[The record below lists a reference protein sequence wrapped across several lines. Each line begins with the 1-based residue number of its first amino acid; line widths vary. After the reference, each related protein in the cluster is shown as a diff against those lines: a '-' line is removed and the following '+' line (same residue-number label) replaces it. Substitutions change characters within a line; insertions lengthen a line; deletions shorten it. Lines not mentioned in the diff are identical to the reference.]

1 MNSLKSFL
9 YMAFCTFTLSMTL
22 NGCSANTSTEITS
35 LGKGDSKKNNVTIC
49 TEPRPQICTREY
61 KPVCAKLSDG
71 SVKTYATGCTACSN
85 PDIVS
90 YVEGPCAKKE

>member
-9 YMAFCTFTLSMTL
+9 YMAFCTFTLSITL
-22 NGCSANTSTEITS
+22 NGCSANTSTESTS

-61 KPVCAKLSDG
+61 KPVCAKLRDG
-71 SVKTYATGCTACSN
+71 SVKTYATGCTACADSN
-85 PDIVS
+85 VIS
-90 YVEGPCAKKE
+90 YVDKACAQTE